1 MLLACSNGG
10 AVPDGGRNWPLRGCK
25 WTSWEGGVRQT
36 AVWSGGALPSASI
49 GQRYSGIGH
58 VADLYATL
66 ATVAGVSAAEL
77 AASSARGP
85 APLDSVSLW
94 EVLRN
99 PRSPSPRTEVLIYGQ
114 NWSPD
119 PSIMSSSVAS
129 APVCKSSVEPSG
141 QAYHNPR
148 SMRQFPAPNRSAA
161 AADECAAACCAESNC
176 TGWMLTT
183 PRLLRPPCAADRPC
197 CWLVE
202 GGTLSQSADPLA
214 CLLGSISLCISS
226 LTLHSF
232 DAETILR
239 WSRYSGSSG
248 RPCSF
253 SLCCLCLCL
262 SAASVSV
269 FVSVS
274 HLLARAASPTQA
286 RSERSRWSAAVW
298 EVQADSRGQQVRRL
312 VCSSGRRQRDRSQ
325 SSEDLLQPRQ
335 RCGFPAARRSKL
347 STAWLSV

>member
-1 MLLACSNGG
+1 M
-10 AVPDGGRNWPLRGCK
+10 
-25 WTSWEGGVRQT
+25 
-36 AVWSGGALPSASI
+36 WSGGALPSASI

-119 PSIMSSSVAS
+119 PSIKSSSVAS
-129 APVCKSSVEPSG
+129 APVCKSSVGPSG

-214 CLLGSISLCISS
+214 CLLRSISLCISS
-226 LTLHSF
+226 LIALIRCRDFFAGAGTQDLLVAQVRSLS
-232 DAETILR
+232 AVSVSVSL
-239 WSRYSGSSG
+239 
-248 RPCSF
+248 
-253 SLCCLCLCL
+253 SLCLCLCLCL
-262 SAASVSV
+262 S
-269 FVSVS
+269 
-274 HLLARAASPTQA
+274 LTRP
-286 RSERSRWSAAVW
+286 
-298 EVQADSRGQQVRRL
+298 
-312 VCSSGRRQRDRSQ
+312 RRQPHPSPLRT
-325 SSEDLLQPRQ
+325 QPLE
-335 RCGFPAARRSKL
+335 RCGL
-347 STAWLSV
+347 GSTS